1 MYRVN
6 IVSIKIPANLFEN
19 TKNSKI
25 HMEIQGTQTP
35 NILKNDKIGGL
46 QSWSTSWFH
55 ELLQSYSNQDNVEL
69 A

>member
-1 MYRVN
+1 
-6 IVSIKIPANLFEN
+6 
-19 TKNSKI
+19 
-25 HMEIQGTQTP
+25 MEIQGTQTP